1 MRKFLLLLALSLLLV
16 GCATSRK
23 APQPQ
28 KIAEVVYATDLRAEL
43 FPLMEEG
50 SRLVIM
56 DWRFVALPEERTRQL
71 INDAL
76 FKFDSHYVVEARDC
90 DDIAIE
96 YVVRLRAL
104 FRRELK
110 DVECAAPVGIVGG
123 AMVGDIPELKI
134 FLHGRIA
141 YHAMVAV
148 RCSGGKWLLVE
159 PSEKRIVDLSSPIYE
174 GTLEL
179 FLGVF

>member
-1 MRKFLLLLALSLLLV
+1 MKKFLTLLALSLFLV
-16 GCATSRK
+16 SCATSPR
-23 APQPQ
+23 QP
-28 KIAEVVYATDLRAEL
+28 KLVEITYADEIRYELLSLMGSGSKLVV
-43 FPLMEEG
+43 
-50 SRLVIM
+50 M
-56 DWRFVALPEERTRQL
+56 DWRFVSLPEARTREL
-71 INDAL
+71 INEAL
-76 FKFDSHYVVEARDC
+76 VKFNTAYVVEARDC

-110 DVECAAPVGIVGG
+110 DWETAAPVGVVGG

-134 FLHGRIA
+134 FLHGKTA

-159 PSEKRIVDLSSPIYE
+159 PSLKCMVDLSSPYYE

>member
-1 MRKFLLLLALSLLLV
+1 MRKFLALAALSLLLV
-16 GCATSRK
+16 GCATSRR
-23 APQPQ
+23 QP
-28 KIAEVVYATDLRAEL
+28 KLVEINYADEIRYEL
-43 FPLMEEG
+43 LSLMESE
-50 SRLVIM
+50 SKLVVM
-56 DWRFVALPEERTRQL
+56 DWRFVSLPEARTREL
-71 INDAL
+71 INEA
-76 FKFDSHYVVEARDC
+76 FVRFNPTYIVEARDC
-90 DDIAIE
+90 DDIAVE

-110 DVECAAPVGIVGG
+110 DWETAAPVGVVGG
-123 AMVGDIPELKI
+123 AMVGDLPELKI

-159 PSEKRIVDLSSPIYE
+159 PSTKRIVDLSSPYYE